1 MSLYNKGLSSQRHQ
15 NRVIFHK
22 ENPPKIVKK
31 ISILKALVFQSGD
44 TYKDSIFDIFHLI
57 SDEKG

>member
-22 ENPPKIVKK
+22 ENLPKIVKK
-31 ISILKALVFQSGD
+31 ISKGSIKKTYNLVGQ
-44 TYKDSIFDIFHLI
+44 KM
-57 SDEKG
+57 SDQY